1 MLFEKQQI
9 TWHDADRQC
18 MWYMGRLASLNTPD
32 DWNQVVNVMGHFIL
46 SKSQFYIGLHV
57 ASRDKPSL

>member
-32 DWNQVVNVMGHFIL
+32 DWNQVVNLMDRFFL
-46 SKSQFYIGLHV
+46 RKFKFYIGLRL
-57 ASRDKPSL
+57 ASRNKPPM